1 MFSTKSAGFSRVSAS
16 AVSFMAIMLVAG
28 SNLASIDT
36 VGAAQPRI
44 SQPPVPAGTAPQP
57 SASQPYVYR
66 KISDR
71 LYIIAEIHQPFPR
84 DETTNPPHTQ
94 QMGLIIG
101 DKRAALIDTGLGLAD
116 LRKFVEQFTDLPVIA
131 LSTHG
136 HLDHVGANQ
145 LFDMS
150 YIGKE
155 DEAMMLTA
163 NRAGRLRGYSE
174 FMADNTTMIEFATKN
189 MIADKPFKY
198 GFVKDGDK
206 IDLGGIEVEVI
217 GFPGH
222 SPGSVAY
229 VERQHKVAFTGD
241 SMLFRVLLTDRTKL
255 AQWADSV
262 RRFAAKTPE
271 IDTIINGHQ
280 WEPFHRSD
288 IDEELALASAIQ
300 NRTITG
306 TRKYLLF
313 ADRTIYTLGS
323 KRIGLSNDE

>member
-1 MFSTKSAGFSRVSAS
+1 MAVMLL
-16 AVSFMAIMLVAG
+16 AVSGPASMDTAAAAG
-28 SNLASIDT
+28 PHIA
-36 VGAAQPRI
+36 
-44 SQPPVPAGTAPQP
+44 QPPVPAGTAPQA

-84 DETTNPPHTQ
+84 DEPTNPPHTQ

-101 DKRAALIDTGLGLAD
+101 SQRAALIDTGLGLAD
-116 LRKFVEQFTDLPVIA
+116 LRKFVAQFTALPVIV

-155 DEAMMLTA
+155 DEATMLSST
-163 NRAGRLRGYSE
+163 RAGRLKSYSE
-174 FMADNTTMIEFATKN
+174 FMAGNTAMIDFATKS
-189 MIADKPFKY
+189 MVDDQPFKY

-222 SPGSVAY
+222 TPGSVAY
-229 VERQHKVAFTGD
+229 VERQHQVAFTGD
-241 SMLFRVLLTDRTKL
+241 SMLFRVLLSDRTRL

-262 RRFAAKTPE
+262 RNFAAKTQG
-271 IDTIINGHQ
+271 IDTLINGHQ

-323 KRIGLSNDE
+323 KRIGLSSDD